1 MTSLLAPNASV
12 YLRFS
17 RLLLT
22 HQRSPTAS
30 RKFSSLPLTKLLP
43 QNFNFAHCFTIAWS
57 LPFSKPRAQTHSI
70 KASDH
75 LSLIAA
81 SHIAA
86 YPSVYIGSM
95 WGFSV
100 HLSARWGREG
110 GIISAYK
117 GSGPKL
123 GSHGLELWGLG
134 SMRWISGQR
143 RWLWNLRTWLWSWNQ
158 IMKEWTASLCT
169 HGEEMLLCNWE
180 KSKFDTRPALL
191 SHQDR
196 SLSK

>member
-1 MTSLLAPNASV
+1 MTAFLFPMLQFILGLAGSYSPIRIQ
-12 YLRFS
+12 L
-17 RLLLT
+17 
-22 HQRSPTAS
+22 RSPTAS

-43 QNFNFAHCFTIAWS
+43 QNFNFAHCLTIAWS

-70 KASDH
+70 KALDH

-81 SHIAA
+81 SPIAA

-110 GIISAYK
+110 GIIRYQYVHSAYK

-134 SMRWISGQR
+134 SVRWINGQR
-143 RWLWNLRTWLWSWNQ
+143 CWLWNLRTWLWSWNQ
-158 IMKEWTASLCT
+158 IMKEWTTALYSWGKNASVQL
-169 HGEEMLLCNWE
+169 GEI
-180 KSKFDTRPALL
+180 
-191 SHQDR
+191 
-196 SLSK
+196 